1 MRSKCT
7 FFSIFVLMFCV
18 SCVNAQERV
27 LSEAEFNRVWGK
39 SCEKTR
45 ITPHSSTETIE
56 KYDDESNP
64 PYYSYVTF
72 RRYFP
77 PDRVWTVAGPKDAR
91 DQDKYEEIRIGIASY
106 SRDGN
111 GAWKQKQLG
120 FSGLYYC
127 EPEETASDE
136 KLVGTGNLD
145 GRRGIKLSYE
155 YRFNGR
161 EKLGKQIASVY
172 VRSKI
177 MTVDGNA
184 ETQTRFTTKYWL
196 SDDGLLLRTER
207 TTRTNGT
214 QSWERE
220 LSVND
225 YSKKVF
231 DIKAPTN

>member
-1 MRSKCT
+1 MSCI
-7 FFSIFVLMFCV
+7 SFVK
-18 SCVNAQERV
+18 AQDRV
-27 LSEAEFNRVWGK
+27 LSETDFNRAWKK

-72 RRYFP
+72 RRYIP
-77 PDRVWTVAGPKDAR
+77 PDRVWTVAGPKGAR
-91 DQDKYEEIRIGIASY
+91 DQDKYEEIRIGTASY

-111 GAWKQKQLG
+111 GVWKQKQLE

-136 KLVGTGNLD
+136 KRVGTGNLD
-145 GRRGIKLSYE
+145 RRGGIKLSYE

-161 EKLGKQIASVY
+161 EKLGNQVASVY

-177 MTVDGNA
+177 MTVDVNT

-196 SDDGLLLRTER
+196 GDNGLLLLTER

-214 QSWERE
+214 QRWERE

-225 YSKKVF
+225 YSKKDFHV
-231 DIKAPTN
+231 IAPIN